1 MVEFFHDLVNI
12 LVGYVL
18 KTAAFGKVLPDQAIG
33 VFVQAA
39 LPRAVRMGE
48 VNVRSQRRLD
58 SFVSGKLFAVVCGDG
73 SRPCPNKALAALWWL
88 LSRCRR
94 VCWPLS

>member
-1 MVEFFHDLVNI
+1 MRCFVIQGFPGSVVEFFHNLVNV

-39 LPRAVRMGE
+39 FP
-48 VNVRSQRRLD
+48 
-58 SFVSGKLFAVVCGDG
+58 
-73 SRPCPNKALAALWWL
+73 
-88 LSRCRR
+88 
-94 VCWPLS
+94 